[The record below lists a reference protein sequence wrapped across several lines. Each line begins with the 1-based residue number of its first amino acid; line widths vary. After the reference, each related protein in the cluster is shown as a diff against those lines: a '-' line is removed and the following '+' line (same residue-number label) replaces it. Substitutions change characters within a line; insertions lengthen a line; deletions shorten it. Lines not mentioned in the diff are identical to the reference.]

1 MLGDRP
7 NGSTKEALKIGISC
21 FGVGLGR
28 AGGVQVYLQNLL
40 RALARHDLSDN
51 DYVLIAFPDGG
62 RPDTPD
68 PRRFSVVELR
78 WPSGR
83 PVSNWRTMLVK
94 LRLPGVRD
102 PFSAQIDALGLDLVH
117 YPGTR
122 MQEFALRTPVVLT
135 FFDMQ
140 EEFFPAF
147 FPVRERIGRSL
158 AKRRAVAR
166 ARTVIAPTRFTAAA
180 LEKRYGTPREK
191 IACIPAGVG
200 PEFSPVGVSGERERL
215 CARYDVPMGD
225 FVFFPA
231 NPWPHK
237 NHERLLRAVRRLS
250 ETLGLTVPLVCTGRL
265 EGERRSIAAMAAA
278 AGLDHDQVR
287 DLGFIDHAQMPA
299 LFRAARLVA
308 FPTLFEGFGLPVI
321 EAMASGCPVACSDIP
336 PLREIAGDSAR
347 YCDATREES
356 VAEALAEVWQDAGL
370 RAALAERG
378 LVRAREFGWERI
390 VPAILG
396 AYEGAARSGE
406 AS

>member
-1 MLGDRP
+1 MR
-7 NGSTKEALKIGISC
+7 IGISC
-21 FGVGLGR
+21 FGVGLGQG
-28 AGGVQVYLQNLL
+28 GGVQVYLQNVL
-40 RALARHDLSDN
+40 RALAQHDVSN
-51 DYVLIAFPDGG
+51 NEYVLIAFPGGG

-83 PVSNWRTMLVK
+83 PVSNWRTMLMK
-94 LRLPGVRD
+94 LGLPGMSD
-102 PFSAQIDALGLDLVH
+102 PFSAQIDALALDLVH

-122 MQEFALRTPVVLT
+122 MQEFTLRTPVVLT

-166 ARTVIAPTRFTAAA
+166 ARTVIAPSRFTAVA
-180 LEKRYGTPREK
+180 LEKRYGTHREK

-200 PEFSPVGVSGERERL
+200 PEFSPVGAPGERERL
-215 CARYDVPMGD
+215 CASHDLPTGD

-250 ETLGLTVPLVCTGRL
+250 EKLGSAVPVVCTGRL
-265 EGERRSIAAMAAA
+265 EGERRSVGALAAA
-278 AGLDHDQVR
+278 AGLDASQVL
-287 DLGFIDHAQMPA
+287 DIGFVDSAQMPA
-299 LFRAARLVA
+299 LFRAAWVVA

-321 EAMASGCPVACSDIP
+321 EAMASGCPVACSDVP
-336 PLREIAGDSAR
+336 PLKEIAGDSAR
-347 YCDATREES
+347 YCDATRDES
-356 VAEALAEVWQDAGL
+356 VAEALAEVWQDRGL
-370 RAALAERG
+370 RSALIQRG
-378 LVRAREFGWERI
+378 LVRARQFGWDRI
-390 VPAILG
+390 VPAILE
-396 AYEGAARSGE
+396 AYERTARSG
-406 AS
+406 

>member
-1 MLGDRP
+1 MLGRKP
-7 NGSTKEALKIGISC
+7 NRSAKEALKIGISC

-40 RALARHDLSDN
+40 RALAEHDVSGN
-51 DYVLIAFPDGG
+51 EYVLIAFPDGG

-68 PRRFSVVELR
+68 PRFSVAELR

-83 PVSNWRTMLVK
+83 PVSNWRAMLMK
-94 LRLPGVRD
+94 LRLPGLRD
-102 PFSAQIDALGLDLVH
+102 PFSAQIDALGLDVVH

-158 AKRRAVAR
+158 TKRRAVAR
-166 ARTVIAPTRFTAAA
+166 ARAVIAPSRFTAAA
-180 LEKRYGTPREK
+180 LEKRYRTPREK

-200 PEFSPVGVSGERERL
+200 PEFGPVGVAGERERL
-215 CARYDVPMGD
+215 RARYGLPAGD

-237 NHERLLRAVRRLS
+237 NHERLLGAVRRLS
-250 ETLGLTVPLVCTGRL
+250 ETLGVAVPLVCTGRL
-265 EGERRSIAAMAAA
+265 EGERRSISRMAAA
-278 AGLDHDQVR
+278 AGLEPDQVH
-287 DLGFIDHAQMPA
+287 DLGFLEHTHMPA
-299 LFRAARLVA
+299 LFRAARVVA

-321 EAMASGCPVACSDIP
+321 EALASGCPVACSDIP
-336 PLREIAGDSAR
+336 PLKEIAGDSAR

-356 VAEALAEVWQDAGL
+356 VAEALAEVWQDGRL
-370 RAALAERG
+370 RSALVERG
-378 LVRAREFGWERI
+378 LVRAREFAWDRI

-396 AYEGAARSGE
+396 SYERAARSNG